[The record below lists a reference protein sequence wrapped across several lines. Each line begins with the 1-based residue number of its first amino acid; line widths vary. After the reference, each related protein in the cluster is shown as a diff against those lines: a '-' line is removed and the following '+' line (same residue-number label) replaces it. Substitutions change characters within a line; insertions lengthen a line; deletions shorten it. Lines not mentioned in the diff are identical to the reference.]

1 MEVEV
6 EVLEVAAPMEVEVEV
21 LEVAAGWALPA
32 WQGRLVD
39 MLAA

>member
-32 WQGRLVD
+32 
-39 MLAA
+39 